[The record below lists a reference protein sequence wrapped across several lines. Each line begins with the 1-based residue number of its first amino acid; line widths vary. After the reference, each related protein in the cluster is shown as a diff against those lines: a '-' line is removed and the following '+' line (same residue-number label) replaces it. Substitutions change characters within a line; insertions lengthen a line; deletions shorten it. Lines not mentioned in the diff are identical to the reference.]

1 MDKII
6 IVISSLIAY
15 PKLRTQVKHV
25 WAPNPSEVINVCF
38 FMLQSLRQFFCVVAT
53 YNDYSSAKHFFMRKV
68 DSSTEI
74 VGEESIL

>member
-38 FMLQSLRQFFCVVAT
+38 FMLQFAAIFCDVAT
-53 YNDYSSAKHFFMRKV
+53 YNYYTSAKHFFMRKV
-68 DSSTEI
+68 DSSREI